1 MKKILTIIYFLLFFC
16 VVLCAQK
23 NNKKIIFSPQW
34 MPQAQFAG
42 YYIAKEKGFYD
53 EVGLDVEMVHSS
65 GFSSSLTKL
74 QKGESDIISAQ
85 LLQSIIAKDNGQDIV
100 NIAQTSQVN
109 GLVIVA
115 QPQYKS
121 LEELVGRRVAVWNSG
136 FSELVYCM
144 AKDNGYD
151 IEWVKIPSGINYFV
165 SQAVDGILTMYYNEY
180 FLAMNCGRKVTE
192 KNVFHISEYGYN
204 IPEDGLYCTKSNY
217 LKNEKEFILFVEA
230 SRKGWEYARA
240 NPDEA
245 IEIVIKIMKENNIAS
260 SISHQKWMLEKILEL
275 QINKDTKTAVFT
287 LDPKIYKYA
296 NDVLKKN
303 GLVKRDIPYNQFVA
317 PKYDEK

>member
-100 NIAQTSQVN
+100 NISQTSQVN

-121 LEELVGRRVAVWNSG
+121 LEELVGKRVAVWNSG
-136 FSELVYCM
+136 FTELVYCM

-192 KNVFHISEYGYN
+192 ENVFHISEYGYN

-217 LKNEKEFILFVEA
+217 LKNKKEFTLFAEA

-275 QINKDTKTAVFT
+275 QINKDTKTATFT

-296 NDVLKKN
+296 NDILKKN

-317 PKYDEK
+317 PKYDGK